1 MKNWFR
7 RASGRPASAGAGI
20 SAARLNVPSDEVI
33 KPWTTMVVAR
43 GDDEPAK
50 VSYQVVRRARAV
62 HIRIL
67 GVGIAMAVK
76 LDSRLVLC
84 DPVYEAAVA
93 RSVAGSMALEE

>member
-1 MKNWFR
+1 
-7 RASGRPASAGAGI
+7 
-20 SAARLNVPSDEVI
+20 
-33 KPWTTMVVAR
+33 MVV
-43 GDDEPAK
+43 DDDVE